1 MRTLRFLIALIALL
15 ILIARVLA
23 PDEVMSYLLYGP
35 PSVLILLLAFSAIA
49 ADAVP
54 LQRVP
59 LVCSILTVPLA
70 LMLIVD
76 PLRPLPVVVLVVA
89 VLALQVVAW
98 YAARRATGPIAPATP
113 PLGERS

>member
-1 MRTLRFLIALIALL
+1 MSVLRFLIALIAVV

-35 PSVLILLLAFSAIA
+35 PSVGILLLAFGAIA

-59 LVCSILTVPLA
+59 LICSIATVPLA

-76 PLRPLPVVVLVVA
+76 PLRPLPVAVLVVA
-89 VLALQVVAW
+89 VLALQAVAW
-98 YAARRATGPIAPATP
+98 FAARRASSPRAPATQP
-113 PLGERS
+113 VGDPF